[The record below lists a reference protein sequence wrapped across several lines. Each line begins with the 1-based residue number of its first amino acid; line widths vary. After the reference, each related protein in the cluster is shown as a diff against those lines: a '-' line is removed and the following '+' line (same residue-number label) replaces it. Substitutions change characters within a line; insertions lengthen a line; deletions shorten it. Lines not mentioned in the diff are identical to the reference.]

1 MSLTELFCDGD
12 DVCQDFMPKWETRL
26 LEVGQRKRCRSSRLS
41 MSEMITLMMHFHQSH
56 YRNVKAYY
64 LEYVGKHF
72 IGDFPHL
79 LRYSRFVELIP
90 SILVPLSAY
99 LQKHY
104 GSCRGIS
111 YVDATKWPVCHPKRI
126 SQNRV
131 FKGLATIGKS
141 TMGWFYGFK

>member
-1 MSLTELFCDGD
+1 MLSLTELFCDVD

-26 LEVGQRKRCRSSRLS
+26 LEEGQRKRCRSSRLS

-56 YRNVKAYY
+56 YRNFKAYY
-64 LEYVGKHF
+64 LAYVGKHV

-79 LRYSRFVELIP
+79 LRYARVVELMP

-99 LQKHY
+99 LQKHD
-104 GSCRGIS
+104 GSCRGIA

-131 FKGLATIGKS
+131 FKGLATMGKS
-141 TMGWFYGFK
+141 TMG